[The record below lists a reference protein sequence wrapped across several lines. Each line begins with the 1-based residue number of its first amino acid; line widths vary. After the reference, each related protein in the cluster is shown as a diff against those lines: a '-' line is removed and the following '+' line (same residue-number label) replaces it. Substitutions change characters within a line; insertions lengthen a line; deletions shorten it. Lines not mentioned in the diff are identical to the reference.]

1 MKKLLCLSFFLA
13 LFFAMSEED
22 AFAQGV
28 ASPAVR
34 TKCSGASFFTLEGA
48 LCHTRA
54 RREEILGEVA
64 HFEKMAANYAGY
76 AETHESV
83 SVALSAD
90 AQPYAAR
97 NHFWRAYQYREAER
111 RYRTLIGPAR
121 RELLRLE
128 EHIDFLKKIPSQN
141 ESPLARGGRLG

>member
-1 MKKLLCLSFFLA
+1 MKNPFRLAFFFA
-13 LFFAMSEED
+13 LFLSSCEEGS
-22 AFAQGV
+22 FAQEV
-28 ASPAVR
+28 VSPAVR
-34 TKCSGASFFTLEGA
+34 AQCGGVSFFTLEGA

-54 RREEILGEVA
+54 RHEEILGEVA
-64 HFEKMAANYAGY
+64 HFEKMAGNYASY

-97 NHFWRAYQYREAER
+97 NHFWRAYQYREAEQ
-111 RYRTLIGPAR
+111 RYRALIGPAR

-141 ESPLARGGRLG
+141 ESPLARGGRFG